1 MHEEIKKTSSLS
13 NRQLASAPFGV
24 SQADQLPDSAHLRPK
39 ACALLMGVSI
49 ATFWRLVASGK
60 LKTHKLT
67 ERTTTVK
74 AGDLRA
80 FMAGNEEG

>member
-1 MHEEIKKTSSLS
+1 MDIKTDLII
-13 NRQLASAPFGV
+13 NPTLANF
-24 SQADQLPDSAHLRPK
+24 DQLPDTAHIRPK
-39 ACALLMGVSI
+39 PCAQLMGVSI
-49 ATFWRLVASGK
+49 ATFWRLVSSGK

-80 FMAGNEEG
+80 FMAAGKVEG